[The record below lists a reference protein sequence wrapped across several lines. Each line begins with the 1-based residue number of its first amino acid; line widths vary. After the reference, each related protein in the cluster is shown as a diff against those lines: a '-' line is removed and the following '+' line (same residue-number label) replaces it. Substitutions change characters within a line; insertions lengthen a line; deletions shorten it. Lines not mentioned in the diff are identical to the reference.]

1 MSIDA
6 EIKRVARGLS
16 KTLIAIRRD
25 IHQHP
30 ELGFQEQRTS
40 RKIIEVLKFVRAN
53 DGFRLLTGL
62 FISVAGDEFGADLRL
77 QDIEKDF
84 GSLLGKLR

>member
-6 EIKRVARGLS
+6 EINRAARGLS

-30 ELGFQEQRTS
+30 ELGFQERRTS
-40 RKIIEVLKFVRAN
+40 QKIVETLK
-53 DGFRLLTGL
+53 
-62 FISVAGDEFGADLRL
+62 SV
-77 QDIEKDF
+77 
-84 GSLLGKLR
+84 

>member
-6 EIKRVARGLS
+6 EINRAARVLS

-25 IHQHP
+25 IHKHP

-40 RKIIEVLKFVRAN
+40 RKIVEILKAVGLDRVQSGMAGACDSGRRAAR
-53 DGFRLLTGL
+53 DVGWP
-62 FISVAGDEFGADLRL
+62 
-77 QDIEKDF
+77 
-84 GSLLGKLR
+84 